1 MPAKG
6 AAQTTRVFSRI
17 SKAASPPDRKRAAFA
32 QRADRAD
39 CARRRRD
46 SRVGGMAIA
55 AAFRRFCRSRGRG
68 VGARRRR
75 GAREPRS
82 AGERGADRTG
92 IGAAACDDRQR
103 RERRKR
109 SETGRCGIGRRREP
123 PVARAC
129 ERRVGRVDGRRGSG
143 RDSRRGGRG
152 GGEAGE
158 ERGEA
163 RRREAGQAGRGAREG
178 RGRGRASA
186 TKRLRLR
193 TPRRRRSRAARPPRR
208 RTERTIRTPIC
219 SPRSSRARSR
229 PMRRSPPMRR
239 SRARARRRRR
249 RLRRQP
255 PRPIPR
261 LPRA

>member
-75 GAREPRS
+75 GAREPRG

-178 RGRGRASA
+178 GGRGAQAPRKGSGCGRRAGEG
-186 TKRLRLR
+186 
-193 TPRRRRSRAARPPRR
+193 RAARPPRR